1 MNMPPRPSQMHLN
14 QDAMHL
20 RQPAGTP
27 DMHQGGML
35 VQQMNQDVRAKA
47 EDRVPQQ
54 TVAFAEDMRGQ
65 QMNYDSQIA
74 HADALALNTKASVL
88 HALGMKGVPLDGMR
102 NIQATAAQM
111 GIA

>member
-1 MNMPPRPSQMHLN
+1 
-14 QDAMHL
+14 
-20 RQPAGTP
+20 
-27 DMHQGGML
+27 ML

-47 EDRVPQQ
+47 EDRVPQEA
-54 TVAFAEDMRGQ
+54 VRWAEEGRGQ
-65 QMNYDSQIA
+65 QMNYDSQVA

-88 HALGMKGVPLDGMR
+88 HALGMKGVPLNGMA

>member
-14 QDAMHL
+14 QDALHL

-27 DMHQGGML
+27 DRHQGGML
-35 VQQMNQDVRAKA
+35 VQQMEQDIRAKA

-54 TVAFAEDMRGQ
+54 SVAMAEDMRGQ
-65 QMNYDSQIA
+65 RMNYDTQAA
-74 HADALALNTKASVL
+74 HADALALNTKVSVL
-88 HALGMKGVPLDGMR
+88 HALGMKGVPLNGMA

-111 GIA
+111 GIL